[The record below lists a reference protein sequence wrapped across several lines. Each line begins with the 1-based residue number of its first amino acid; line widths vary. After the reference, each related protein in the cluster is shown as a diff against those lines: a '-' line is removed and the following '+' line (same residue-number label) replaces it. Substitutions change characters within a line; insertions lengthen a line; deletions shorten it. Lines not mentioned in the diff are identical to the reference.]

1 MTSQLEKNENFE
13 IEEKKAFSLHIYPLI
28 KIKLLSLHIETNL
41 SQTMTNTASWILII
55 VIGLVG
61 LLVQWR
67 LKSVFAK
74 YAKVLSPGGLTGAQ
88 IAQKMLNE
96 NGIYDVQ
103 VTCISGQLTD
113 HYDPTKK
120 TVNLSED
127 VYRTN
132 SVSAAAV
139 AAHECGHA
147 IQHKVGYA
155 PLKLRSTLV
164 PAVNISSKLSMI
176 VIIIGLFIINTF
188 PALFWVGIAMFGMVF
203 LFSVVTLPV
212 EFNAS
217 KRALAWL
224 KSSNSLGAT
233 EISQAKEALGWA
245 ASTYVV
251 AALSSLA
258 SLIYYIGL
266 GSRR

>member
-1 MTSQLEKNENFE
+1 MNVN
-13 IEEKKAFSLHIYPLI
+13 
-28 KIKLLSLHIETNL
+28 
-41 SQTMTNTASWILII
+41 WILII

-61 LLVQWR
+61 LLVQWK

-74 YAKVLSPGGLTGAQ
+74 YSKVLSPGGLTGAQ
-88 IAQKMLNE
+88 IAQKMLND

-103 VTCISGQLTD
+103 VTCIKGQLTD

-127 VYRTN
+127 VYRSN

-147 IQHKVGYA
+147 VQHKVGYA
-155 PLKLRSTLV
+155 PLRLRTALV
-164 PAVNISSKLSMI
+164 PAVNISSKLSMF
-176 VIIIGLFIINTF
+176 VIILGMIFIEAF
-188 PALFWVGIAMFGMVF
+188 PVLFWVGIAMFAMVF

-224 KSSNSLGAT
+224 QSSNSLSQAELG
-233 EISQAKEALGWA
+233 QAKEALSWA
-245 ASTYVV
+245 ASLYR
-251 AALSSLA
+251 L
-258 SLIYYIGL
+258 
-266 GSRR
+266 

>member
-1 MTSQLEKNENFE
+1 MNVN
-13 IEEKKAFSLHIYPLI
+13 
-28 KIKLLSLHIETNL
+28 
-41 SQTMTNTASWILII
+41 WILII

-61 LLVQWR
+61 LLVQWK

-74 YAKVLSPGGLTGAQ
+74 YSKVLSPGGLTGAQ
-88 IAQKMLNE
+88 IAQKMLND

-103 VTCISGQLTD
+103 VTCIKGQLTD

-127 VYRTN
+127 VYRSN

-147 IQHKVGYA
+147 VQHKVGYA
-155 PLKLRSTLV
+155 PLRLRTALV
-164 PAVNISSKLSMI
+164 PAVNISSKLSMF
-176 VIIIGLFIINTF
+176 VIILGMIFIEAF
-188 PALFWVGIAMFGMVF
+188 PVLFWIGIAMFAMVF

-224 KSSNSLGAT
+224 QSSNSLDSTA
-233 EISQAKEALGWA
+233 SAQAKEALSWA

-251 AALSSLA
+251 AALSSLVT
-258 SLIYYIGL
+258 LLYYIGI
-266 GSRR
+266 GNSRR

>member
-1 MTSQLEKNENFE
+1 MSSG
-13 IEEKKAFSLHIYPLI
+13 I
-28 KIKLLSLHIETNL
+28 
-41 SQTMTNTASWILII
+41 SWILII
-55 VIGLVG
+55 VIGVVG
-61 LLVQWR
+61 LFVQWR

-74 YAKVLSPGGLTGAQ
+74 YSKLMAPGGLTGAQ
-88 IAQKMLNE
+88 IAQKMLND

-120 TVNLSED
+120 TVNLSGD
-127 VYRTN
+127 VYGMN

-147 IQHKVGYA
+147 VQHKVGYG
-155 PLKLRSTLV
+155 PLKLRSKLV
-164 PAVNISSKLSMI
+164 PVVSISSSLSMI
-176 VIIIGLFIINTF
+176 VILIGIVIIKIF
-188 PALFWVGIAMFGMVF
+188 PVLFWIGIGMFALVF
-203 LFSVVTLPV
+203 LFSVITLPV

-217 KRALAWL
+217 HRALVWL
-224 KSSNSLGAT
+224 QESNSLSQQ
-233 EISQAKEALGWA
+233 ELKQAKNALSWA

-258 SLIYYIGL
+258 SLLYYISIGN
-266 GSRR
+266 SRR

>member
-1 MTSQLEKNENFE
+1 MSTE
-13 IEEKKAFSLHIYPLI
+13 
-28 KIKLLSLHIETNL
+28 
-41 SQTMTNTASWILII
+41 MSWILII
-55 VIGLVG
+55 VISIVG
-61 LLVQWR
+61 MLVQWK

-74 YAKVLSPGGLTGAQ
+74 YSKVLSPGGLTGAQ
-88 IAQKMLNE
+88 IAQKMLND
-96 NGIYDVQ
+96 NGIYDVS
-103 VTCISGQLTD
+103 VTCIKGQLTD

-127 VYRTN
+127 VYRSN

-147 IQHKVGYA
+147 VQHKEGYA
-155 PLKLRSTLV
+155 PLKLRSALV
-164 PAVNISSKLSMI
+164 PAVSISSKLSMI
-176 VIIIGLFIINTF
+176 VIIIGLLIINTF
-188 PALFWVGIAMFGMVF
+188 PTLFWLGIAMFALVF

-224 KSSNSLGAT
+224 GSSNSLSQQ
-233 EISQAKEALGWA
+233 ELSQAKEALGWA

-251 AALSSLA
+251 AALPSVVALLYS
-258 SLIYYIGL
+258 IGL
-266 GSRR
+266 GNRR

>member
-1 MTSQLEKNENFE
+1 MNVN
-13 IEEKKAFSLHIYPLI
+13 
-28 KIKLLSLHIETNL
+28 
-41 SQTMTNTASWILII
+41 WILII

-61 LLVQWR
+61 LLVQWK

-74 YAKVLSPGGLTGAQ
+74 YSKVLSPGGLTGAQ
-88 IAQKMLNE
+88 IAQKMLND

-103 VTCISGQLTD
+103 VTCIKGQLTD

-127 VYRTN
+127 VYRSN

-147 IQHKVGYA
+147 VQHKVGYA
-155 PLKLRSTLV
+155 PLRLRTALV
-164 PAVNISSKLSMI
+164 PAVNISSKLSMF
-176 VIIIGLFIINTF
+176 VIILGMIFIEAF
-188 PALFWVGIAMFGMVF
+188 PVLFWIGIAMFAMVF

-224 KSSNSLGAT
+224 QSSNSLSQAELG
-233 EISQAKEALGWA
+233 QAKEALSWA

-251 AALSSLA
+251 AALSSLVT
-258 SLIYYIGL
+258 LLYYIGI
-266 GSRR
+266 GNSRR

>member
-1 MTSQLEKNENFE
+1 
-13 IEEKKAFSLHIYPLI
+13 
-28 KIKLLSLHIETNL
+28 
-41 SQTMTNTASWILII
+41 MTNAASWILII

-74 YAKVLSPGGLTGAQ
+74 YSKVLSPGGLTGAQ

-96 NGIYDVQ
+96 NGIHDVQ

-127 VYRTN
+127 VYSTN

-176 VIIIGLFIINTF
+176 VIIIGLFIINVF
-188 PALFWVGIAMFGMVF
+188 PALFWVGIAMFGLVF

-217 KRALAWL
+217 RRALAWL
-224 KSSNSLGAT
+224 KSSNSLGET
-233 EISQAKEALGWA
+233 EISQAKEALSWA

>member
-1 MTSQLEKNENFE
+1 MNVN
-13 IEEKKAFSLHIYPLI
+13 
-28 KIKLLSLHIETNL
+28 
-41 SQTMTNTASWILII
+41 WILII

-61 LLVQWR
+61 LLVQWK

-74 YAKVLSPGGLTGAQ
+74 YSKVLSPGGLTGAQ
-88 IAQKMLNE
+88 IAQKMLND

-103 VTCISGQLTD
+103 VTCIKGQLTD

-127 VYRTN
+127 VYRSN

-147 IQHKVGYA
+147 VQHKVGYT
-155 PLKLRSTLV
+155 PLRLRTALV
-164 PAVNISSKLSMI
+164 PAVNISSKLSMF
-176 VIIIGLFIINTF
+176 VIILGMIFIEVF
-188 PALFWVGIAMFGMVF
+188 PALFWVGIAMFAMVF

-224 KSSNSLGAT
+224 QSSNSLSQAELG
-233 EISQAKEALGWA
+233 QAKEALSWA

-251 AALSSLA
+251 AALSSLVT
-258 SLIYYIGL
+258 LLYYIGI
-266 GSRR
+266 GNSRR

>member
-1 MTSQLEKNENFE
+1 MSSG
-13 IEEKKAFSLHIYPLI
+13 I
-28 KIKLLSLHIETNL
+28 
-41 SQTMTNTASWILII
+41 SWILII
-55 VIGLVG
+55 VIGVVG
-61 LLVQWR
+61 LFVQWR

-74 YAKVLSPGGLTGAQ
+74 YSKVMAPGGLTGAQ
-88 IAQKMLNE
+88 IAQKMLND

-120 TVNLSED
+120 TVNLSGD
-127 VYRTN
+127 VYGMN

-147 IQHKVGYA
+147 VQHKVGYG
-155 PLKLRSTLV
+155 PLKLRSKLV
-164 PAVNISSKLSMI
+164 PVVSISSSLSMI
-176 VIIIGLFIINTF
+176 VILIGIVIIKIF
-188 PALFWVGIAMFGMVF
+188 PVLFWIGIGMFALVF
-203 LFSVVTLPV
+203 LFSVITLPV

-217 KRALAWL
+217 HRALVWL
-224 KSSNSLGAT
+224 QESNSLSQQ
-233 EISQAKEALGWA
+233 ELKQAKNALSWA

-258 SLIYYIGL
+258 SLLYYISIGN
-266 GSRR
+266 SRR

>member
-1 MTSQLEKNENFE
+1 M
-13 IEEKKAFSLHIYPLI
+13 
-28 KIKLLSLHIETNL
+28 
-41 SQTMTNTASWILII
+41 ILIG
-55 VIGLVG
+55 VVG
-61 LLVQWR
+61 MIIQWK

-74 YAKVLSPGGLTGAQ
+74 YSKVLAPGGLTGAQ
-88 IAQKMLNE
+88 IAQKMLND

-103 VTCISGQLTD
+103 VTNINGTLTD

-120 TVNLSED
+120 TVNLSQD
-127 VYRTN
+127 VFRTN
-132 SVSAAAV
+132 SVAAAAV

-147 IQHKVGYA
+147 VQHKVGYG
-155 PLKLRSTLV
+155 PLKLRSALV

-176 VIIIGLFIINTF
+176 VIIIGILIINIF
-188 PALFWVGIAMFGMVF
+188 PALFWIGIAMFSMVF
-203 LFSVVTLPV
+203 LFSLVTLPV

-217 KRALAWL
+217 RRALAWL
-224 KSSNSLGAT
+224 KSSNSLS
-233 EISQAKEALGWA
+233 EVELSQAKEALSWA

-258 SLIYYIGL
+258 SLLYYIGL

>member
-1 MTSQLEKNENFE
+1 MNVN
-13 IEEKKAFSLHIYPLI
+13 
-28 KIKLLSLHIETNL
+28 
-41 SQTMTNTASWILII
+41 WILII

-61 LLVQWR
+61 LLVQWK

-74 YAKVLSPGGLTGAQ
+74 YSKVLSPGGLTGAQ
-88 IAQKMLNE
+88 IAQKMLND

-103 VTCISGQLTD
+103 VTCIKGQLTD

-127 VYRTN
+127 VYRSN

-147 IQHKVGYA
+147 VQHKVGYA
-155 PLKLRSTLV
+155 PLCLRTALV
-164 PAVNISSKLSMI
+164 PAVNISSKLSMF
-176 VIIIGLFIINTF
+176 VIILGMIFIEAF
-188 PALFWVGIAMFGMVF
+188 PVLFWVGIAMFAMVF

-224 KSSNSLGAT
+224 QSSNSLSQAELG
-233 EISQAKEALGWA
+233 QAKEALGWA

-251 AALSSLA
+251 AALSSLVT
-258 SLIYYIGL
+258 LLYYIGI
-266 GSRR
+266 GNSRR

>member
-1 MTSQLEKNENFE
+1 M
-13 IEEKKAFSLHIYPLI
+13 SLGI
-28 KIKLLSLHIETNL
+28 N
-41 SQTMTNTASWILII
+41 WILII
-55 VIGLVG
+55 VIGIVG
-61 LLVQWR
+61 LIVQWR

-74 YAKVLSPGGLTGAQ
+74 YSKVLSPGGLTGAQ

-120 TVNLSED
+120 TVNLSEE
-127 VYRTN
+127 VYRMN

-147 IQHKVGYA
+147 VQHKVGYG
-155 PLKLRSTLV
+155 PLRLRSKLV
-164 PAVNISSKLSMI
+164 PAVSISSKLSMI
-176 VIIIGLFIINTF
+176 VILVGLVIINIF
-188 PALFWVGIAMFGMVF
+188 PALFWIGIGMFALVF
-203 LFSVVTLPV
+203 LFSVITLPV

-217 KRALAWL
+217 HRALAWL
-224 KSSNSLGAT
+224 QSSNSLSQQ
-233 EISQAKEALGWA
+233 ELKQAKNALSWA

-258 SLIYYIGL
+258 SLLYYIGI

>member
-1 MTSQLEKNENFE
+1 MNVN
-13 IEEKKAFSLHIYPLI
+13 
-28 KIKLLSLHIETNL
+28 
-41 SQTMTNTASWILII
+41 WILII

-61 LLVQWR
+61 LLVQWK

-74 YAKVLSPGGLTGAQ
+74 YSKVLAPGGLTGAQ
-88 IAQKMLNE
+88 IAQKMLND

-103 VTCISGQLTD
+103 VTCIKGQLTD

-127 VYRTN
+127 IYRSN

-147 IQHKVGYA
+147 VQHKVGYA
-155 PLKLRSTLV
+155 PLRLRTALV
-164 PAVNISSKLSMI
+164 PAVNISSKLSMF
-176 VIIIGLFIINTF
+176 VIILGMIFIEVF
-188 PALFWVGIAMFGMVF
+188 PALFWVGIAMFAMVF

-224 KSSNSLGAT
+224 QSSNSLSQAELG
-233 EISQAKEALGWA
+233 QAKEALSWA

-251 AALSSLA
+251 AALSSLVT
-258 SLIYYIGL
+258 LLYYIGI
-266 GSRR
+266 GNSRR

>member
-1 MTSQLEKNENFE
+1 MHFKHQN
-13 IEEKKAFSLHIYPLI
+13 LI
-28 KIKLLSLHIETNL
+28 KMNGY
-41 SQTMTNTASWILII
+41 WFLII

-61 LLVQWR
+61 LLVQWK

-74 YAKVLSPGGLTGAQ
+74 YSKVVSPGGLTGAQ
-88 IAQKMLNE
+88 IAQKMLND
-96 NGIYDVQ
+96 NGIYVVS
-103 VTCISGQLTD
+103 VTCVKGQLTD
-113 HYDPTKK
+113 HYNPSKK

-127 VYRTN
+127 VYRMN

-147 IQHKVGYA
+147 VQHKVGYA
-155 PLKLRSTLV
+155 PLRLRSALV

-176 VIIIGLFIINTF
+176 VIIIGLLIINIF
-188 PALFWVGIAMFGMVF
+188 PALFWVGIAMFAMVF
-203 LFSVVTLPV
+203 LFSVITLPV

-217 KRALAWL
+217 RRALAWL
-224 KSSNSLGAT
+224 QSSNALGET
-233 EISQAKEALGWA
+233 ELAQAKEALRWA

-258 SLIYYIGL
+258 SLLYYIGL
-266 GSRR
+266 GNSRR

>member
-1 MTSQLEKNENFE
+1 MT
-13 IEEKKAFSLHIYPLI
+13 
-28 KIKLLSLHIETNL
+28 T
-41 SQTMTNTASWILII
+41 TGSWILII
-55 VIGLVG
+55 AIGIIG
-61 LLVQWR
+61 MLVQWK

-88 IAQKMLNE
+88 IAQKMLND
-96 NGIYDVQ
+96 NGIYDVK

-120 TVNLSED
+120 TVNLSEE
-127 VYRTN
+127 VYKLN

-147 IQHKVGYA
+147 VQHKVGYA
-155 PLKLRSTLV
+155 PLRLRSALV

-176 VIIIGLFIINTF
+176 VILIGLFIINIF
-188 PALFWVGIAMFGMVF
+188 PALFWIGIAMFAMVF

-217 KRALAWL
+217 RRALAWL
-224 KSSNSLGAT
+224 QSSNSLNQQ
-233 EISQAKEALGWA
+233 ELSQAKEALTWA

-258 SLIYYIGL
+258 SLLYYIGL
-266 GSRR
+266 GNSRR

>member
-1 MTSQLEKNENFE
+1 MNAN
-13 IEEKKAFSLHIYPLI
+13 
-28 KIKLLSLHIETNL
+28 
-41 SQTMTNTASWILII
+41 WILII
-55 VIGLVG
+55 VIGVVG
-61 LLVQWR
+61 MLVQWK

-74 YAKVLSPGGLTGAQ
+74 YSKVLSPGGLTGAQ
-88 IAQKMLNE
+88 IAQKMLND
-96 NGIYDVQ
+96 NGIHDVS
-103 VTCISGQLTD
+103 VTCINGQLTD

-127 VYRTN
+127 VYRMN

-147 IQHKVGYA
+147 IQHKEGYA
-155 PLKLRSTLV
+155 PLRMRTALV
-164 PAVNISSKLSMI
+164 PAVSFSSKLAMF
-176 VIIIGLFIINTF
+176 VIIIGLLIINTF
-188 PALFWVGIAMFGMVF
+188 PALFWLGIAMFALVF

-224 KSSNSLGAT
+224 QSSNSLSAT
-233 EISQAKEALGWA
+233 EVAQAKEALGWA

-251 AALSSLA
+251 AALSSLV
-258 SLIYYIGL
+258 SLLYYIGL
-266 GSRR
+266 GSSRR